1 MVSIAQ
7 RIALPLIGLS
17 LVGSSL
23 AESDQNPVTRGTA
36 SVEFGMVK
44 GEQEM
49 VAISGTRKIS
59 GVYPH
64 LTTYS
69 QSRKDGKFFKD
80 GHEEC
85 GIGAVIPWADRLWM
99 ITYAP
104 HKPRGSDHKLYSID
118 KELNMTIHAESVGGT
133 PAARMIHE
141 ESQQLFLGH
150 YAIDKAGK
158 VRAIDPGKMPAR
170 VTAIMR
176 HLSDPENYVYLYDME
191 NMFYEVNVHTLE
203 FKRLF
208 EDPIPGY
215 HGKGGFTSQGKVV
228 VSNNG
233 ETSGKL
239 DRSEHWQVSKEFAN
253 KGPEDRGCL
262 ATFDGKTWEV
272 IERRQYTEV
281 TGPEGVAPTANGKDD
296 PVWAIGWDKRSLRLQ
311 VMENGNFK
319 TFLLPKGCLNNDAK
333 HGWFTEW
340 PRIRDIGDKDLLM
353 DMHGMFFKFPKT
365 FSATSCAGIEPIASH
380 IRYIPD
386 FCFWNGQLVLATDE
400 ASIQGNP
407 MVGQP
412 QSNLWFG
419 QIEDLKK
426 WGPRNAAGSIYMND
440 PVKAGVPSDP
450 FLINGFPRR
459 VVHLASDRPVT
470 FKLQIDREGN
480 GQFEDYQGIE
490 LNGYAHHIFPRNL
503 KAQWVRVHSDQ
514 DCKASVSFHFS
525 DDIYRNP
532 SEGEELF
539 KAIAKVEDTAV
550 NSALLFPAKRNR
562 HLRVLNGEQ
571 SYDFTQFDF
580 DFQPTKADASLRKK
594 LTAHPEFSVDEASVI
609 LESKE
614 ARSIVGKQGR
624 GIRLRLPKGPK
635 SYDKPF
641 TFGHPRMHREVES
654 ERMLANI
661 HGTFYEVPFW
671 IVGDAPLYTK
681 MRPVCTHNRQISD
694 FTTWNGLLVLAG
706 LKADSIESTHV
717 YKSSMPPNQREVLP
731 SSDL

>member
-1 MVSIAQ
+1 MTMFSQRIVSISQ
-7 RIALPLIGLS
+7 LITIFLIGLS
-17 LVGSSL
+17 LVGTTL
-23 AESDQNPVTRGTA
+23 GEPDQRPVPRGTA
-36 SVEFGMVK
+36 SVKFGMVN

-49 VAISGTRKIS
+49 GATSGTRNIS

-104 HKPRGSDHKLYSID
+104 HKPHGSDHKLYSID
-118 KELNMTIHAESVGGT
+118 KALNMTIHAESVGGT

-203 FKRLF
+203 FKLLF
-208 EDPIPGY
+208 KDPIPGY

-239 DRSEHWQVSKEFAN
+239 DRSEHWQVSQDFKN

-311 VMENGNFK
+311 VMENGNFT

-340 PRIRDIGDKDLLM
+340 PRIRDIGEKDLLM
-353 DMHGMFFKFPKT
+353 DMHGMFFKFPKN
-365 FSATSCAGIEPIASH
+365 FTSSQCAGIEPISGH

-407 MVGQP
+407 LVGQP
-412 QSNLWFG
+412 QSNLS
-419 QIEDLKK
+419 
-426 WGPRNAAGSIYMND
+426 R
-440 PVKAGVPSDP
+440 
-450 FLINGFPRR
+450 
-459 VVHLASDRPVT
+459 T
-470 FKLQIDREGN
+470 
-480 GQFEDYQGIE
+480 
-490 LNGYAHHIFPRNL
+490 
-503 KAQWVRVHSDQ
+503 
-514 DCKASVSFHFS
+514 
-525 DDIYRNP
+525 
-532 SEGEELF
+532 
-539 KAIAKVEDTAV
+539 
-550 NSALLFPAKRNR
+550 
-562 HLRVLNGEQ
+562 
-571 SYDFTQFDF
+571 
-580 DFQPTKADASLRKK
+580 
-594 LTAHPEFSVDEASVI
+594 
-609 LESKE
+609 
-614 ARSIVGKQGR
+614 
-624 GIRLRLPKGPK
+624 
-635 SYDKPF
+635 
-641 TFGHPRMHREVES
+641 
-654 ERMLANI
+654 
-661 HGTFYEVPFW
+661 
-671 IVGDAPLYTK
+671 
-681 MRPVCTHNRQISD
+681 
-694 FTTWNGLLVLAG
+694 
-706 LKADSIESTHV
+706 
-717 YKSSMPPNQREVLP
+717 
-731 SSDL
+731 

>member
-1 MVSIAQ
+1 
-7 RIALPLIGLS
+7 
-17 LVGSSL
+17 
-23 AESDQNPVTRGTA
+23 
-36 SVEFGMVK
+36 
-44 GEQEM
+44 
-49 VAISGTRKIS
+49 
-59 GVYPH
+59 
-64 LTTYS
+64 
-69 QSRKDGKFFKD
+69 
-80 GHEEC
+80 
-85 GIGAVIPWADRLWM
+85 
-99 ITYAP
+99 
-104 HKPRGSDHKLYSID
+104 
-118 KELNMTIHAESVGGT
+118 
-133 PAARMIHE
+133 
-141 ESQQLFLGH
+141 
-150 YAIDKAGK
+150 
-158 VRAIDPGKMPAR
+158 
-170 VTAIMR
+170 
-176 HLSDPENYVYLYDME
+176 
-191 NMFYEVNVHTLE
+191 
-203 FKRLF
+203 
-208 EDPIPGY
+208 
-215 HGKGGFTSQGKVV
+215 
-228 VSNNG
+228 
-233 ETSGKL
+233 
-239 DRSEHWQVSKEFAN
+239 
-253 KGPEDRGCL
+253 
-262 ATFDGKTWEV
+262 
-272 IERRQYTEV
+272 
-281 TGPEGVAPTANGKDD
+281 
-296 PVWAIGWDKRSLRLQ
+296 
-311 VMENGNFK
+311 MENGNFK

-450 FLINGFPRR
+450 FLIHGFPRR
-459 VVHLASDRPVT
+459 VVHLASDKPVT

-717 YKSSMPPNQREVLP
+717 YKSDDGNTSLWFGGIDDLWKFGKPTGVGGPWKDTVVKAGIPSDPYLMTGYDKKTLELSADKDCTITVEVDIDHWTGFHAYKSFQLKAGETLTHQFP
-731 SSDL
+731 TGFAAHWVRVKSDSDAKATAWLVYE